1 MPGSIAPRPGTSSWC
16 RGSRFWP
23 ESSSARGSTS
33 TRYRPS
39 RRRKTSAALLTVSGH
54 GLGRAEGAGGLD
66 RRAEVE
72 ALVLGLLDQ
81 HHGLERVDVV
91 DALLVALGRDLG
103 LVRPVVELHLRD
115 AGDLTDLP
123 QVELD
128 LVEVLGEVDRLEE
141 ICCLVVGHAA
151 LLGRGFHF
159 ESYSDLLPVMEEVRA
174 EPTRSYQI
182 LQWGQAPAR
191 RAARQARRSAP
202 RA

>member
-54 GLGRAEGAGGLD
+54 GLGRTEGAGGLD

-72 ALVLGLLDQ
+72 PLVLGLLDQ
-81 HHGLERVDVV
+81 HHGLERVHVV
-91 DALLVALGRDLG
+91 DPLLLALGRDLG

-115 AGDLTDLP
+115 AGNRTDLAEV
-123 QVELD
+123 QLD
-128 LVEVLGEVDRLEE
+128 LVEVLSEVDRLEE
-141 ICCLVVGHAA
+141 LDVLGVRHADFLCPGPPQPWRR
-151 LLGRGFHF
+151 LL
-159 ESYSDLLPVMEEVRA
+159 
-174 EPTRSYQI
+174 
-182 LQWGQAPAR
+182 
-191 RAARQARRSAP
+191 
-202 RA
+202 